1 MKISLNKSVS
11 VFLYALLCSSFFMF
25 SSGVNA
31 QSAYQLEKECN
42 QGNISSCQ
50 SLRSIYNS
58 GQGVNKNKLQPL
70 RFFQKACDGGDLDG
84 CISLGMLYEKGK
96 GVRKDK
102 YKAAEIYRKA
112 CDGGNGV
119 GCYYSGVLYARGD
132 GVTRNESM
140 SVFLFS
146 IGCELGNTDSCLSLN
161 ARSQIESNL
170 SKKKS
175 RTDELM

>member
-1 MKISLNKSVS
+1 MKNSLSRLVM
-11 VFLYALLCSSFFMF
+11 VFLHALLYMSLFMF

-31 QSAYQLEKECN
+31 QSAYQLEKECS

-70 RFFQKACDGGDLDG
+70 RLFQRACDGGDLDG
-84 CISLGMLYEKGK
+84 CIDLGMLYEKGK

-119 GCYYSGVLYARGD
+119 GCYKSGEIYARGD
-132 GVTRNESM
+132 GVTRNKSM

-161 ARSQIESNL
+161 APSQIESNL
-170 SKKKS
+170 SKKKI
-175 RTDELM
+175 TDR